1 MGRKRFDRYPAVDR
15 YHYSAYYCSQAVF
28 QLGNE
33 YWSKFYPPLM
43 NALIDN
49 QQPDGSWDRERRESQ
64 YGNTYS
70 TALAVL
76 ALTPPYQILPI
87 YQR

>member
-1 MGRKRFDRYPAVDR
+1 MMRQRFGSYQGVDR
-15 YHYSAYYCSQAVF
+15 YHYSAYYCSQAAF
-28 QLGNE
+28 QLGSE

-43 NALIDN
+43 NALVDH
-49 QQPDGSWDRERRESQ
+49 QRPDGSWDLEHQEAI
-64 YGNTYS
+64 YGNVYS
-70 TALAVL
+70 TSLSIL